1 MNKKKQR
8 NSGGGLHP
16 SKPSKNPR
24 LRDSH
29 GSPQSSMMV
38 HSHYS
43 RESEDSSEPAPS
55 VELGGEE
62 LQQEAF
68 SCPVEDTGVASDLP
82 GTPKELVPLPPS
94 QNSVGKFVPQ
104 FAKPRKTVTRKAK
117 AWGKDPESC
126 TSSQEARPELG
137 VLKAGSQPQRES
149 LRFPPHDVR
158 PEDQTQ
164 PDGTLSKERTISLDN
179 GSLGNNGFEMA
190 TVQDSSSPLSDAA
203 AGGRETDSSA
213 PREGGAQGGEAG
225 AQHSGEPQEGEDI
238 PYASALAPASDPTWS
253 MAQDPPV
260 PTHILSGTAAAP
272 SPNVPADAALTDSV
286 TTEVSLD
293 PSVLQERAPRV
304 ARLLGSPEEQIPGG
318 GCSGTLLSS
327 TPLAEETTAGREEAR
342 WEERCHGD
350 TLANFTE
357 TDPEKQEPMTEA
369 GDYSHTA
376 QEMDPVVKTKGSG
389 SDEQLPGD
397 IGMLPL
403 PAQSMNQKV
412 VELCGLT
419 CDQDL
424 EGLST
429 PHTSS
434 QLEHTCAASD
444 PPQSTKDCHSSPGIP
459 VHLAGQQQPA
469 PCPRDQ
475 APWQESSAMELDFLP
490 DSQIQDALDAT
501 NTEQGFP
508 SGSMP
513 DLGWPVPR
521 AHAIGESPKAVAK
534 PQSRPHVGT
543 WAQETYRMQDAT
555 DTVRGLVV
563 ELSSLNRLIMST
575 HRDLEAFKRRKT
587 KSLPYLTKGLGS
599 LPRGDQSWR
608 DL

>member
-1 MNKKKQR
+1 
-8 NSGGGLHP
+8 
-16 SKPSKNPR
+16 
-24 LRDSH
+24 
-29 GSPQSSMMV
+29 MV

-62 LQQEAF
+62 PLHEAF
-68 SCPVEDTGVASDLP
+68 SCPVEDTGAASDLA
-82 GTPKELVPLPPS
+82 GSPKELVPLPPS
-94 QNSVGKFVPQ
+94 QE
-104 FAKPRKTVTRKAK
+104 T
-117 AWGKDPESC
+117 
-126 TSSQEARPELG
+126 RPELG
-137 VLKAGSQPQRES
+137 ALKAASQPQRES
-149 LRFPPHDVR
+149 LRFPPHDIR
-158 PEDQTQ
+158 PEVQTQ

-179 GSLGNNGFEMA
+179 RSLGNNGFEMA

-203 AGGRETDSSA
+203 AEGREADSRD
-213 PREGGAQGGEAG
+213 PQERDAQGGEAG

-238 PYASALAPASDPTWS
+238 LYTSALAPASEPTWS
-253 MAQDPPV
+253 VAQDLSV
-260 PTHILSGTAAAP
+260 PTYTLSSTAAAP
-272 SPNVPADAALTDSV
+272 SSTSPADASLMDTV
-286 TTEVSLD
+286 ITEVSLD
-293 PSVLQERAPRV
+293 PSVLQQSAPQV
-304 ARLLGSPEEQIPGG
+304 AKLLGSLDEQIPDG
-318 GCSGTLLSS
+318 GCIGTLLSS

-350 TLANFTE
+350 TLASFTE
-357 TDPEKQEPMTEA
+357 TEPEKQEPVTEA
-369 GDYSHTA
+369 GDSGHIA
-376 QEMDPVVKTKGSG
+376 QEMDPVVKTKDSG
-389 SDEQLPGD
+389 SDEQSPGD

-403 PAQSMNQKV
+403 PAQSMNQML
-412 VELCGLT
+412 VELRGLT

-459 VHLAGQQQPA
+459 VHLAA

-475 APWQESSAMELDFLP
+475 AAWQESSAMELDFLP

-501 NTEQGFP
+501 NMEQGFP

-513 DLGWPVPR
+513 DLGWPVPSSQS
-521 AHAIGESPKAVAK
+521 IGGSPKAVTK
-534 PQSRPHVGT
+534 PQSRSHVET

-563 ELSSLNRLIMST
+563 ELSGLNRLIMST